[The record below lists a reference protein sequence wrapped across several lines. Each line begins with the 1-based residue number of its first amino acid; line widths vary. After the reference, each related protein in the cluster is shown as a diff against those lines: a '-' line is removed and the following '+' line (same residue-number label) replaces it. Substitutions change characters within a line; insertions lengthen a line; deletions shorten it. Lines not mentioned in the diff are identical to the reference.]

1 MILSYLEFDILN
13 ISSCVTMDAQCQ
25 LLNSMYEQYQQICRD
40 FDASVLRIQ
49 NSYLYSL
56 FSTSN

>member
-1 MILSYLEFDILN
+1 
-13 ISSCVTMDAQCQ
+13 MDAQCQ